1 MHGRSRWL
9 QRRPI
14 DACLGEVQGRWAR
27 RPGVLQPTS
36 VSMTIVSTIVLFVVF
51 NA

>member
-9 QRRPI
+9 QRGPNG
-14 DACLGEVQGRWAR
+14 ACLGEVQDRWAR
-27 RPGVLQPTS
+27 RRGVLQPTS
-36 VSMTIVSTIVLFVVF
+36 VSMTIISTIVPFVVF

>member
-9 QRRPI
+9 QRRPNG
-14 DACLGEVQGRWAR
+14 ACLGAVQGRWDR
-27 RPGVLQPTS
+27 RRGVLQLTS
-36 VSMTIVSTIVLFVVF
+36 VSMTIISTIVPFVLF

>member
-9 QRRPI
+9 QRRPNG
-14 DACLGEVQGRWAR
+14 ACLGEVQGRWAR
-27 RPGVLQPTS
+27 RLAVLQPTS
-36 VSMTIVSTIVLFVVF
+36 VSMTIISTIVLFVVS